1 MYSAYESL
9 FNIKI
14 QTKFV
19 FFLILDNPIGIVFSN
34 CKLLNACVY
43 SNQRKFGAIIQYTCM
58 EKGRG
63 LSEILII
70 YWAELFVYIKLIDL
84 ISNYVLR
91 DFPQSFKLSKVFFIG

>member
-1 MYSAYESL
+1 MHSAYESL

-14 QTKFV
+14 QIKFV
-19 FFLILDNPIGIVFSN
+19 FLILDNPIGIVFSN
-34 CKLLNACVY
+34 CKLLYACVY

-58 EKGRG
+58 EQGRG
-63 LSEILII
+63 LNEILII

-91 DFPQSFKLSKVFFIG
+91 VS

>member
-14 QTKFV
+14 QIKFV
-19 FFLILDNPIGIVFSN
+19 FLILDNPIGIVFSN
-34 CKLLNACVY
+34 CKLLYACVY

-58 EKGRG
+58 EQGRG
-63 LSEILII
+63 LNEILII

>member
-14 QTKFV
+14 QIKFV
-19 FFLILDNPIGIVFSN
+19 FLILDNPIGIVFSN
-34 CKLLNACVY
+34 CKLLYACVY

-58 EKGRG
+58 EQGRG
-63 LSEILII
+63 LNEILII
-70 YWAELFVYIKLIDL
+70 YWAALFVYIKLIDL

-91 DFPQSFKLSKVFFIG
+91 VS